1 MGIIKRAGDLVYTFR
16 FLRLLTTKF
25 EDTEAFKLGIIDK
38 DGKRL
43 KSYDLKDMGDRSN
56 YKEYYTPFHRLV
68 FNIKKLLAKAPGGD
82 TRLASYAAAVYL
94 LKENFGV
101 NEGNIKKGLQKL
113 NIDITDILGEGSTWF
128 LLEDQRLSPGYYRI
142 KHDKVLSESLDEIA
156 RRKDSILVQEDAY
169 PVGSI
174 FGLNIYE
181 AVHKNT
187 KKKIHIT
194 IDELLAGHKK

>member
-43 KSYDLKDMGDRSN
+43 KSYDLKDMDNRSN

-82 TRLASYAAAVYL
+82 TRLASYAAALYL

>member
-43 KSYDLKDMGDRSN
+43 KSYDLNNMENRSN

-82 TRLASYAAAVYL
+82 TRLASYAAALFL
-94 LKENFGV
+94 LKEHFGI
-101 NEGNIKKGLQKL
+101 NETNIEKGLKKL

-128 LLEDQRLSPGYYRI
+128 LLEDQRLSPGSYRL
-142 KHDKVLSESLDEIA
+142 KHDKVLSESLDEVA
-156 RRKDSILVQEDAY
+156 KRKDSIIVKENAY

-194 IDELLAGHKK
+194 IDELLT

>member
-43 KSYDLKDMGDRSN
+43 KSYDLNNMDNRSN

-82 TRLASYAAAVYL
+82 TRLASYAAALYL

-142 KHDKVLSESLDEIA
+142 KHDKVLSESLDEVA
-156 RRKDSILVQEDAY
+156 RKKDSIIVKENAY

-194 IDELLAGHKK
+194 IDELLA

>member
-43 KSYDLKDMGDRSN
+43 KSYDLKDMDNRSN

-82 TRLASYAAAVYL
+82 TRLASYAAALYL

-194 IDELLAGHKK
+194 IDELLA

>member
-38 DGKRL
+38 GGKRL
-43 KSYDLKDMGDRSN
+43 KSYDLKDMDNRSN

-82 TRLASYAAAVYL
+82 TRLASYAAALYL

-194 IDELLAGHKK
+194 IDELLA